1 MNKSAKYLIASAVLS
16 LAFATPAMADIS
28 ANIGLLS
35 DYFYRG
41 VVQNTTATTNGGLDF
56 EQNGF
61 FVGTWAADVEDGLE
75 VDVYGGYSHEFEG
88 GFSLGAGFTG
98 YYYTG
103 DFDDTYQEIN
113 LTAGWSIISFEY
125 SFGEYDNFGG
135 PDLDYDFTAITVEKN
150 GFYGKYGTFGDDFD
164 GDYFEFGYGT
174 EIGGFDAGISIV
186 INDKDLDL
194 ETGDGTET
202 IIFSIGK
209 SFDIN

>member
-1 MNKSAKYLIASAVLS
+1 MNKSAKSIIAGAVLS
-16 LAFATPAMADIS
+16 IAVATPAMADFS

-61 FVGTWAADVEDGLE
+61 YVGTWAADVEDGLE
-75 VDVYGGYSHEFEG
+75 VDVYGGYSYEFEG

-113 LTAGWSIISFEY
+113 LTASYNIISFEY

-135 PDLDYDFTAITVEKN
+135 PDLDYDFTAITIEKN
-150 GFYGKYGTFGDDFD
+150 GFYGKYGAFGDDFD

-174 EIGGFDAGISIV
+174 EIGGFDTGISIV
-186 INDKDLDL
+186 INDEDLDL

-202 IIFSIGK
+202 IIFSISK
-209 SFDIN
+209 SFEIN